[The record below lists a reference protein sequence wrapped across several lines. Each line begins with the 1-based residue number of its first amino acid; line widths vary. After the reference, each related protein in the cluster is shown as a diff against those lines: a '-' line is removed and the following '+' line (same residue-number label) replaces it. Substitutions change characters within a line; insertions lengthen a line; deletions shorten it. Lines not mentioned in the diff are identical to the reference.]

1 MMVGGKQTTGKDRK
15 GRRRGLDQCAF
26 TVDSRNRCVAEPA
39 RPLPGAPYGREY
51 FRLRAGLD
59 NSRVRFARERQGRVA
74 FLGGSITHNPGWR
87 DMVMQDLERRFPE
100 TRFDFI
106 NAGIPSMG
114 STPGAFRLDRDVLS
128 RGRVDLLFVEAA
140 VNDSTNGRTDR
151 EQVRGMEGIVRH
163 ARMANP
169 ETDIVMMHF
178 VDPGKMQVINRGQTP
193 KVIQNHEKVAECYHV
208 PSLDLA
214 LEVTERIRAGEFT
227 WKDDFRDLHPSPF
240 GQNVYA
246 RSIQRLLDAA
256 WRKPLTK
263 NARVRPHSL
272 PRAPIDSKSY
282 VQARLVDVRDAQLG
296 EGWRFE
302 ERWKPR
308 DGAGTRP
315 GFVDAPMLVA
325 EAPGATLTL
334 SFEGTAVGVFVAAG
348 PDAGIVEYRIDGGPF
363 RERDLFTKWSSGLHL
378 PWAQVLDADL
388 DPGRH
393 ELTLRTANGKNPGS
407 AGHAVRIAHLLV
419 N

>member
-1 MMVGGKQTTGKDRK
+1 MVVGGKQTTGEDRK
-15 GRRRGLDQCAF
+15 GRWHGFDPCAF
-26 TVDSRNRCVAEPA
+26 AVDGRDCRIVEPA
-39 RPLPGAPYGREY
+39 HAVAGTPYGREY

-59 NSRVRFARERQGRVA
+59 NSRVRFAREKQGRVA

-106 NAGIPSMG
+106 NAGIPSMD

-140 VNDSTNGRTDR
+140 VNDSTNGRTDK

-178 VDPGKMQVINRGQTP
+178 ADPGKMQVINRGQTP
-193 KVIQNHEKVAECYHV
+193 KVIQNHERVAERYGV

-214 LEVTERIRAGEFT
+214 LEVTERIRAREFT
-227 WKDDFRDLHPSPF
+227 WEEDFRDLHPSPF
-240 GQNVYA
+240 GQEVYF

-256 WRKPLTK
+256 WKKPLAR
-263 NARVRPHSL
+263 NPRVRPHPL
-272 PRAPIDSKSY
+272 PAAPIDSKSY
-282 VQARLVDVRDAQLG
+282 VQARLVDVRDAQFG

-308 DGAGTRP
+308 DGAGTRA

-325 EAPGATLTL
+325 EAPGATLTF
-334 SFEGTAVGVFVAAG
+334 SFEGTAVGIFVAAG
-348 PDAGIVEYRIDGGPF
+348 PDAGIAEYSVDGGPF
-363 RERDLFTKWSSGLHL
+363 RERDLFTEWSAGLHL

-388 DPGRH
+388 ETGRH